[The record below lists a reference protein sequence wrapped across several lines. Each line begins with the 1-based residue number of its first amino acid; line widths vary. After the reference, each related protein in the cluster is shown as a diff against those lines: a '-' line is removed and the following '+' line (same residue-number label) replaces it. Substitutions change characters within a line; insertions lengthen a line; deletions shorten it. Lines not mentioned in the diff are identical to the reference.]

1 MNQLHRPTASAL
13 RPANC
18 LPSVVRLSWLVAACF
33 PLLAA
38 AQPTAP
44 AQRPAEVFQRLNADN
59 WVPREVTLIDLG
71 FTGPL
76 VLGSPD
82 TTRELYLPVPANVP
96 LSGGEIKLNANYMR
110 ADGGRTTMLVSLD
123 TYPVS
128 SRPFALEKGDASLVL
143 GVDGTPRPSGF
154 VRLGLNWGTALGSD
168 WICADG
174 RTPGNVLR
182 IEPDSKFTYRYDSSA
197 VRDLTTAWGA
207 LPSVPVI
214 LISSKNLTGEAYDSA
229 WRLGLALER
238 VGKRSKIVALPS
250 VGDTVDLTGVNVP
263 PALRSVPAFAGLAQ
277 GGSYKLK
284 DAAEVGALMSLGSTS
299 AFRGDIIIADKAM
312 TAAMGAA
319 FDAVRTQLEATAP
332 DAVGPYTDWR
342 ARSLD
347 FSARPPASKEI
358 MLARVFGRPT
368 IVVASDAGA
377 KAAGLF
383 SAYWNRIAA
392 SPMMVVQAADQPTVD
407 SSAVSLKYLGGKPGS
422 FNVLANA
429 DWNTTFDI
437 GAVAADGR
445 VPATLVLDVS
455 AAPSAARTPPV
466 MSVFMNDI
474 LLGAKEMT
482 ADGKQERVTA
492 PIPRYALAA
501 RNVLRVSFTRQLA
514 SDRCRETP
522 EAYPVSVLPSSHML
536 LEKATPSDDFKGMV
550 SRYATGAH
558 VMVPAAYLADASATP
573 PRVVRVAAST
583 GVSPQNARFTAV
595 TGDAIPA
602 AGGAFLAMDLPLKD
616 SKSKVKIE
624 GGRVVMT
631 GSNDKPFL
639 DVTGLNNVGIV
650 EVVKMGGDVGVAYRN
665 TGTQSPAMDKPIL
678 LAQGD
683 VAVIG
688 ANGLLGEINTADPS
702 GRAVVQGEVR
712 PWLLTVGYWWMLP
725 VLAVVFMVALLVFA
739 SRMRRRAAGKKL

>member
-1 MNQLHRPTASAL
+1 MNQLHCPTASAL
-13 RPANC
+13 RPTSR

-59 WVPREVTLIDLG
+59 WVAREVTLTDLG

-96 LSGGEIKLNANYMR
+96 LSGGEIRLNANYMR
-110 ADGGRTTMLVSLD
+110 ADGGRTTLLVSLD

-128 SRPFALEKGDASLVL
+128 SRPFALEKGDASLLL

-154 VRLGLNWGTALGSD
+154 VRLGLNWGTALGAD

-250 VGDTVDLTGVNVP
+250 VGDTVDLSGVNVP

-284 DAAEVGALMSLGSTS
+284 DAAEVGALMSLGSTGP
-299 AFRGDIIIADKAM
+299 FRGDIIIADKAM

-319 FDAVRTQLEATAP
+319 FDAVRAQLESTAP
-332 DAVGPYTDWR
+332 EAVAFYNDWR
-342 ARSLD
+342 TRSLD

-358 MLARVFGRPT
+358 MLVRVFGRPA
-368 IVVASDAGA
+368 IVVASDGGA

-392 SPMMVVQAADQPTVD
+392 SPMMVVQAADQPTAD

-536 LEKATPSDDFKGMV
+536 LEKATSSDDFMGMV

-558 VMVPAAYLADASATP
+558 VMVPAAYLADASASL
-573 PRVVRVAAST
+573 PRVVRLAAST

-595 TGDAIPA
+595 TGDAIPD
-602 AGGAFLAMDLPLKD
+602 AGGAFLAMELPIKN

-631 GSNDKPFL
+631 GSNDKAFL

-665 TGTQSPAMDKPIL
+665 AGTQPPAMDKAIL
-678 LAQGD
+678 LTQGD

-688 ANGLLGEINTADPS
+688 SNGLLGEINTADPS
-702 GRAVVQGEVR
+702 GRALVEGDVR
-712 PWLLTVGYWWMLP
+712 PWLLTAGYWWMLP

-739 SRMRRRAAGKKL
+739 SRMRRRAAGKTL